1 MNLLPKQIEQRSF
14 DIIDAKLAVK
24 GFNSKEYSVIR
35 RIVHATADFDFA
47 DSMRLHPDAIE
58 TGIAAILAGKPV
70 ICDARMVQAGLTR
83 LGDRVLCAID
93 DETVK
98 IKAKNTGNTRA
109 ATAMEYLAE
118 HCEGAIIAIGN
129 APTALFKVLEMAKA
143 GQIKPALVVGLP
155 VGFVGAAESKQALLE
170 SDVCYITNVGP
181 RGGSPV
187 AASAVNALVVLA
199 KAEAQEGHYV

>member
-14 DIIDAKLAVK
+14 DIIDAQLSDK
-24 GFNSKEYSVIR
+24 GFNPKEYNIVR

-47 DSMRLHPDAIE
+47 DSMRLHPQAIE
-58 TGIAAILAGKPV
+58 KGIASILAGKPV

-93 DETVK
+93 SEEVK
-98 IKAKNTGNTRA
+98 VQAKNTGSTRA
-109 ATAMEYLAE
+109 ATAMEKLAE
-118 HCEGAIIAIGN
+118 QCEGAIIAIGN
-129 APTALFKVLEMAKA
+129 APTALFKILEMATA

-170 SDVCYITNVGP
+170 SDLCYITNVGP

-199 KAEAQEGHYV
+199 NAEA